1 MRTKHLCRRFFA
13 SLLLLAV
20 STLSWAYDFEVDGI
34 CYNITDGNNVA
45 VTNNGKNSYSG
56 TVVIPSS
63 VEYNEQNYTVT
74 SIGEDAFE
82 YCSGLT
88 SISIPNSVTSIGGG
102 AFYGCSG
109 LTSVTLP
116 ESVTS
121 IGAGAFH
128 GCSSLTSI
136 TIPEGVTNIGFVS
149 FSGCYALTSVTIP
162 ESVTSFDDSAFEYC
176 TGLTSV
182 TIKSNTILSK
192 PHYSGYLKKVFGV
205 QVKEYII
212 GDNIV
217 SIGDYA
223 FSSCS
228 GITSITIPNSVMSIG
243 DHAFLNCS
251 NLTSVTIG
259 NSVTSIGNS
268 AFSACSNLTSVTLGN
283 NVTNIGDFAFSGCK
297 GLTAITIPNSVTS
310 IGRSAFSGCSD
321 LTSVTIGNSVTSIG
335 SDAFYGCSGL
345 TKAEFASIE
354 SLCNIKFYSK
364 ESNPISSAKH
374 LYIDGQEVKDVIIPN
389 SVMSINEFAF
399 SHCSSLVSVTIPE
412 SVMSIGIY
420 AFQNCSGLASITI
433 PSSVTN
439 IGRSAF
445 DGCSCLPVIDNI
457 QYADTYLVKADD
469 KTQSTYNIKEGTR
482 FIAEGAFSYCS
493 SLTSITIPESVTT
506 IGAGTFS
513 GCSSLTSVN
522 IPNSVTSIGQSA
534 FDGCTSLPV
543 IDNVRYA
550 DTYLV
555 TAVDKEQSTYT
566 IKEGTRFIGSGAFD
580 YCSNLTSITIP
591 NSVTSIGNS
600 AFEGCSS
607 LSSVTCLAEDFP
619 YIGIAIFYNVPL
631 STATLYVPAPL
642 LISYKTDFQWKEFG
656 TILPIGDI
664 IAQGS
669 CGENVNY
676 TLTTDYV
683 LTISGSGDM
692 YANIPWYLYSAY
704 IKSVVIENGV
714 TNIAHYAFGDCSS
727 LTAINIP
734 ESVTNIGRDAFRNCS
749 GLTSIT
755 IPGSVMSIGDETFF
769 GCSSLTSVAIGNGV
783 TSIGESAFLD
793 CSALTSITIPNSVSS
808 IGSGAFEGCTSLPV
822 IDNLRY
828 ADTYLVGAV
837 DKTLSVYNIKEG
849 TRFIGS
855 VAFNN
860 CYNLKPFTIPE
871 SVTSIGSG
879 AFFDCSSLTSFT
891 LPKNV
896 TYVGSGLFS
905 FCHNLTSVIVDA
917 GNTTY
922 DSRNG
927 CNAIIETASNTLV
940 AACMTTDIP
949 NSVTT
954 IGESAFEYC
963 YGITSLTIPNSVTS
977 IGSRAFYCCGD
988 LESVTIPE
996 SVTSIGSNAFN
1007 FCSKLTS
1014 IIVEAGNTTFD
1025 SRNNCNAIIET
1036 ESNTLVAGC
1045 KATII
1050 PNGVTNIGKEAF
1062 EYCSGLTSVTIPESV
1077 TNICEYAFFGCEDLT
1092 SVTIGDGV
1100 ESIGEFAFYDCP
1112 SLTSVNIGCGINS
1125 INYEAFGYC
1134 RSLTSVTCLAKEVPY
1149 VDYVVF
1155 VEVPL
1160 NTATLY
1166 VPAASLNAY
1175 KTAYPWSDFSK
1186 ILPVEPTAV
1195 KEMKSDETSVPDE
1208 DAPIF
1213 DLMGRRLS
1221 EKPAKGYYIQ
1231 GGKKYFVK

>member
-1 MRTKHLCRRFFA
+1 MKNKLLLRRFFA

-20 STLSWAYDFEVDGI
+20 SMLSWAYDFEVDGI
-34 CYNITDGNNVA
+34 YYDINSDGTSVA
-45 VTNNGKNSYSG
+45 VTYKITDYNSYSG
-56 TVVIPSS
+56 SVVIP
-63 VEYNEQNYTVT
+63 
-74 SIGEDAFE
+74 A
-82 YCSGLT
+82 
-88 SISIPNSVTSIGGG
+88 SVTYS
-102 AFYGCSG
+102 AQTYD
-109 LTSVTLP
+109 VTG
-116 ESVTS
+116 
-121 IGAGAFH
+121 IGAGAFR

-192 PHYSGYLKKVFGV
+192 PHYYAGYLKKVFGV

-217 SIGDYA
+217 SIADNA
-223 FSSCS
+223 FRGCS

-243 DHAFLNCS
+243 DHAFYN
-251 NLTSVTIG
+251 
-259 NSVTSIGNS
+259 
-268 AFSACSNLTSVTLGN
+268 CSNLTSVTLGN
-283 NVTNIGDFAFSGCK
+283 NVTNIAESAFSHCSSLTSITIPESVTNIGDFAFSGCK
-297 GLTAITIPNSVTS
+297 GLTAITIPNSVTNIGGSAFSGCKGLTAITIPNSVTS
-310 IGRSAFSGCSD
+310 IGGSAFSGCSD

-354 SLCNIKFYSK
+354 SLCNIKFHG
-364 ESNPISSAKH
+364 EASNPISSAKH

-506 IGAGTFS
+506 IGTGAFS

-555 TAVDKEQSTYT
+555 KAVDKEQSTYT

-600 AFEGCSS
+600 AFSGCSS

-619 YIGIAIFYNVPL
+619 YIGIGIFYNVPL

-749 GLTSIT
+749 SLTSIT

-783 TSIGESAFLD
+783 TSIGESAFWD

-808 IGSGAFEGCTSLPV
+808 IGSGAFRGCTSLPV

-855 VAFNN
+855 VAFDN

-879 AFFDCSSLTSFT
+879 AFSDCSSLTSFT

-988 LESVTIPE
+988 LKSVTIPE
-996 SVTSIGSNAFN
+996 SVTSIGDYAFN

-1077 TNICEYAFFGCEDLT
+1077 TNICEYAFFGCENLT

-1112 SLTSVNIGCGINS
+1112 SLTSV
-1125 INYEAFGYC
+1125 
-1134 RSLTSVTCLAKEVPY
+1134 TCLAKEVPY
-1149 VDYVVF
+1149 VGNEVF

-1195 KEMKSDETSVPDE
+1195 KEIKSDETSVPDE